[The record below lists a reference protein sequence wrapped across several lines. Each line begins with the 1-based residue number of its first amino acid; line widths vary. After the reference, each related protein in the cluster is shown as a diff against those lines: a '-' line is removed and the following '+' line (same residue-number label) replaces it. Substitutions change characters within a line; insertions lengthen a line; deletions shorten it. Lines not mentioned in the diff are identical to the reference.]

1 MMDRRFA
8 PASSLFV
15 VPAVLLAAAGATF
28 AAGDGEPKDD
38 EAELAA
44 LLSIFAEETELATR
58 SKINSDFVPGIIT
71 ILHGYDLEALGIRT
85 VWEALGLVPGLQI
98 RVNQTQSPGAIVRGV
113 EAAFNSGNIKVQVN
127 SVAASQE
134 FSGVEVA
141 ALYLPIELVDRIEV
155 VRGPGSSIYG
165 NAAFSGLINVITREE
180 THPLALELRMTAKVT
195 VTLGCCLPRRVGRS
209 LTAKGLGKK

>member
-1 MMDRRFA
+1 MLGERGYSREVGRAMLSISRDLA
-8 PASSLFV
+8 Q
-15 VPAVLLAAAGATF
+15 AAA
-28 AAGDGEPKDD
+28 KDD
-38 EAELAA
+38 
-44 LLSIFAEETELATR
+44 
-58 SKINSDFVPGIIT
+58 KPNMIT
-71 ILHGYDLEALGIRT
+71 ILHGYHLEALGIRT

-98 RVNQTQSPGAIVRGV
+98 RVNQTQSPGAIGRGV

-127 SVAASQE
+127 SVAARQE
-134 FSGVEVA
+134 FSGVAVA

-180 THPLALELRMTAKVT
+180 THPLALELRITPKVT
-195 VTLGCCLPRRVGRS
+195 VTRGCCLPRRVGRS